1 MMSEITRIVRLS
13 FIPEEVQ
20 AFMGIFEE
28 SAPKI
33 RAFPGCI
40 EVRVMQDATVPAV
53 YYTVSRW
60 RGHIDL
66 EAYRNSELFK
76 STWAKTKVLF
86 REKAQAYSLKA
97 I

>member
-1 MMSEITRIVRLS
+1 MSEITRIVRLS
-13 FIPEEVQ
+13 FDTKGVESFK
-20 AFMGIFEE
+20 AIFEE

-33 RAFPGCI
+33 RTFPGCI
-40 EVRVMQDATVPAV
+40 EVRLMQDASNYDV

-60 RGHIDL
+60 QSHNDL
-66 EAYRNSELFK
+66 EAYRNSALFK

>member
-1 MMSEITRIVRLS
+1 MSEITRIVRLCFNPEGAEA
-13 FIPEEVQ
+13 FI
-20 AFMGIFEE
+20 AIFEE

-40 EVRVMQDATVPAV
+40 EVRIMQDAAVPDV

-60 RGHIDL
+60 QSHDDL
-66 EAYRNSELFK
+66 ESYRNSPLFK
-76 STWAKTKVLF
+76 SAWARTRVLF

>member
-1 MMSEITRIVRLS
+1 MSEIVRIVRMCFHPEGVES
-13 FIPEEVQ
+13 FKV
-20 AFMGIFEE
+20 IFEE

-33 RAFPGCI
+33 CTFPGCI
-40 EVRVMQDATVPAV
+40 EVRLMQDATFPDV

-60 RGHIDL
+60 RSHNDL
-66 EAYRNSELFK
+66 EAYRNSALFK

>member
-1 MMSEITRIVRLS
+1 MSEITRIVRLCFNS
-13 FIPEEVQ
+13 EGVDTFK
-20 AFMGIFEE
+20 AIFEE

-33 RAFPGCI
+33 RSFPGCI
-40 EVRVMQDATVPAV
+40 EVRLMQDATIADV

-60 RGHIDL
+60 QSHDDL
-66 EAYRNSELFK
+66 EAYRNSALFK
-76 STWAKTKVLF
+76 STWARTRVLF